1 MYQKLI
7 DTNQQISDIINKNY
21 SSYEKDSK
29 KGEQQNQV
37 LEQNNNTLTD
47 EKINIDKLSKEY
59 ALLNAANKNSQLVV
73 TEYYSK
79 YIVLIFVTLLLVLL
93 ILKFAITGGEQTG
106 GGNNFI
112 NESIFLLILM
122 IVSIGLAPVINNL
135 NAYVF
140 LSSIIISYI
149 VIKMK
154 IINMN

>member
-1 MYQKLI
+1 MSNL
-7 DTNQQISDIINKNY
+7 DTN
-21 SSYEKDSK
+21 
-29 KGEQQNQV
+29 
-37 LEQNNNTLTD
+37 NNNNNNSNSNNQTLNQNYDTLLNERAKI
-47 EKINIDKLSKEY
+47 EKLEKEY
-59 ALLNAANKNSQLVV
+59 ITLNAADKDTQLVV

-79 YIVLIFVTLLLVLL
+79 YIVLVFVTLLLVLL

-135 NAYVF
+135 NAYIF
-140 LSSIIISYI
+140 LTLIIISYI

-154 IINMN
+154 MININ

>member
-1 MYQKLI
+1 MSNL
-7 DTNQQISDIINKNY
+7 DNNTNNNSNK
-21 SSYEKDSK
+21 
-29 KGEQQNQV
+29 QTV
-37 LEQNNNTLTD
+37 EQNYDTLLNERKQI
-47 EKINIDKLSKEY
+47 EKLEKEY
-59 ALLNAANKNSQLVV
+59 ITLNAADKDTQLVV

-135 NAYVF
+135 NAYIF
-140 LSSIIISYI
+140 LTLIIISYI

-154 IINMN
+154 MININ

>member
-1 MYQKLI
+1 MSNL
-7 DTNQQISDIINKNY
+7 DNNTNNNSNN
-21 SSYEKDSK
+21 
-29 KGEQQNQV
+29 QNV
-37 LEQNNNTLTD
+37 EQNYDTLLKERKQI
-47 EKINIDKLSKEY
+47 EKLEKEY
-59 ALLNAANKNSQLVV
+59 VTLNAADKDTQLVV

-79 YIVLIFVTLLLVLL
+79 YIVLVFVTLLLVLL

-140 LSSIIISYI
+140 LTLIIISYI